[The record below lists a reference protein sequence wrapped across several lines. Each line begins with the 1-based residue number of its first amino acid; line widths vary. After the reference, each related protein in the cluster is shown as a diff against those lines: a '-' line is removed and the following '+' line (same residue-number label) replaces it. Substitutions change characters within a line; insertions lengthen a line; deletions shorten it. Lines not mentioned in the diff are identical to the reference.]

1 MARHGARRQ
10 KCMLVFAT
18 LILAMMSLQV
28 FHRPKQWLTVVVSSA
43 WPTVWPSPTLTDVP
57 TPPLEQSYSPTPP
70 VFSQALSSPPPPPSP
85 PISLPPA
92 STVYASRPNA
102 SAPLAVSLPPAAAAA
117 GTEHCQLVLGVN
129 SCWVP
134 TPDTPPSPCAV
145 VLLANP
151 AHRPLRGLN
160 ASTRTLALLKGLRLF
175 QHNYNLK
182 HTTARHDVLIFHE
195 DFNACDKKRLREAAS
210 ASLGTSSDEEGN
222 RTQAIPAARIRFIS
236 YNPLALP
243 PGAIDDVR
251 VRRNIARWKAAPHGH
266 DQGYSGMLRFY
277 AGALFEH
284 PILQEG
290 YEYVLRL
297 DSDAMYLQP
306 TQEDFVA
313 RFRRN
318 GGTYLTRG
326 PLIMGSAIDR
336 WELDRD
342 LAGTLKTYVGT
353 FVNKYNLTL
362 NKNAARTP
370 AARGVK
376 GGDMDHLLD
385 QVS

>member
-1 MARHGARRQ
+1 M
-10 KCMLVFAT
+10 
-18 LILAMMSLQV
+18 
-28 FHRPKQWLTVVVSSA
+28 
-43 WPTVWPSPTLTDVP
+43 
-57 TPPLEQSYSPTPP
+57 
-70 VFSQALSSPPPPPSP
+70 
-85 PISLPPA
+85 
-92 STVYASRPNA
+92 
-102 SAPLAVSLPPAAAAA
+102 
-117 GTEHCQLVLGVN
+117 
-129 SCWVP
+129 
-134 TPDTPPSPCAV
+134 
-145 VLLANP
+145 
-151 AHRPLRGLN
+151 
-160 ASTRTLALLKGLRLF
+160 F

-251 VRRNIARWKAAPHGH
+251 VRRNIARWKASPHGH

-277 AGALFEH
+277 SGALFEH

-342 LAGTLKTYVGT
+342 LAGTLKTFVAT